1 MPIPIGREDTMTTDR
16 PDEPATG
23 EARPPDTKGGGPD
36 VCIDCGGTGRVGPE
50 LCEACHG
57 TGHVQELG

>member
-1 MPIPIGREDTMTTDR
+1 MTTDR

-23 EARPPDTKGGGPD
+23 EAPPPDTKGGGPD

-57 TGHVQELG
+57 TGLIQELG